1 MEGFCKHDMSMY
13 IGLFTLFFG
22 LAMDLTYMYTDYPP
36 REEKV
41 WKCVS
46 IGFVVPLGHFIY
58 RQRSEQLVVLSST
71 FEGQPQSKDYD

>member
-22 LAMDLTYMYTDYPP
+22 LAMDLTYYYTLIALI

-46 IGFVVPLGHFIY
+46 IGFVAPLGHFIY
-58 RQRSEQLVVLSST
+58 RQRSQQLVVL
-71 FEGQPQSKDYD
+71 EGQPQSKDYD